1 MALKPMDKRNGLDSR
16 QALWEAI
23 RKLEVFTLRELREE
37 TVLSLDTVREYVQGL
52 ETAGYV
58 ERSTKAE
65 HRFEPVCW
73 KLIKDVGVEAP
84 RVRKDGTAVTQ
95 GDGRKNMW
103 EAMRIMRTFTAR
115 ELAVAA
121 SLPDCLVKESTA
133 EDYAKHLCKAGY
145 LRKTGSSYMFLPTAY
160 TGPMAPQIQR
170 TKRVWDPNQQK
181 VRWSSAGEVDHDQ
194 Q

>member
-1 MALKPMDKRNGLDSR
+1 MALKPVDKRNGLDSR
-16 QALWEAI
+16 QAVWEVI
-23 RKLEVFTLRELREE
+23 RKVQTFTVRDLRDE
-37 TVLSLDTVREYVQGL
+37 TLLKPESVREYVTGL
-52 ETAGYV
+52 EAAGYIM
-58 ERSTKAE
+58 RLTDDGPAKYM
-65 HRFEPVCW
+65 
-73 KLIKDVGVEAP
+73 LINDIGIEAP
-84 RVRKDGTAVTQ
+84 RVRKDGTPVTQ

-103 EAMRIMRTFTAR
+103 EAMRIMRTFTPR

-133 EDYAKHLCKAGY
+133 EDYAKYLCKAGY
-145 LRKTGSSYMFLPTAY
+145 LRKTGTSYMFLPTAY

-170 TKRVWDPNQQK
+170 TKRVWDPNQHK